1 MGETILCGRGRQMTR
16 MPRDKWEQIMS
27 RVSKHTEERCYFKSE
42 EHHLVQN
49 FVVREI
55 PNVGEPLTQEF
66 IAQELG
72 LQLSQLKPIIDDL
85 EKNLTFLF
93 RNKEGYNIGASQA
106 LAPVW

>member
-1 MGETILCGRGRQMTR
+1 
-16 MPRDKWEQIMS
+16 
-27 RVSKHTEERCYFKSE
+27 
-42 EHHLVQN
+42 VQN

-93 RNKEGYNIGASQA
+93 RNKEGSVAWAY
-106 LAPVW
+106 PVTADITPHQITLSTGEQGYAA